1 MRRLVSAL
9 EAARA
14 TRSRKQK
21 LASLAE
27 AFATIAAEEGA
38 GSPSLQVA
46 VRLTDGEVL
55 PAADP
60 RSLGAGWAMVGEALR
75 LAAGLSEG
83 ELWSRA
89 RGLGDV
95 GEAAELVLQGPRP
108 GLTLAEAHALFDAL
122 AATSER
128 DRKLE
133 LLTAAFERTT
143 ALEAKYLVKA
153 LLGELRIGVQR
164 GTLEEA
170 LAQAFGRPLEQLRKA
185 AAVVADAGALATLAA
200 SDTLARAQF
209 TPGAPLAFMLA
220 SPTEAVKTPV
230 EPSATVAEDKLDGIR
245 CQVQAHQGQVWLFGR
260 GQGQVTRA
268 FPELQALFTAE
279 AGPLALDGEV
289 IAVGEGQRARP
300 FHVLQARL
308 GRVDP
313 DEALR
318 ASVPVA
324 LVLYD
329 VMVDGE
335 VLLDVPWR
343 ERRARLERLA
353 QRLSSARCWANPV
366 HALDPAAP
374 LEPQLEALFASARG
388 RGNEGLVLKRVDA
401 PYEPGRRGSAWR
413 KVKKA
418 LATLDV
424 VVTRAEWGHGKRA
437 GVMSDYTFAVWNGE
451 TLAEI
456 GKAYSGLTDAE
467 IAQLT
472 ERFQALTLEVK
483 RGQHF
488 VRPEVVLE
496 VAFDGLQRS
505 QRHGSGLSMRFPR
518 IHRIRDDKTPAEAD
532 TLAAAEAL
540 FRAQVDSG
548 HREEPQD
555 G

>member
-1 MRRLVSAL
+1 MERLVAGL
-9 EAARA
+9 EAARG

-21 LASLAE
+21 VAHLAE
-27 AFATIAAEEGA
+27 AFARIAREEGP
-38 GSPSLQVA
+38 GSPALLVA
-46 VRLTDGEVL
+46 ARLTDGQTL
-55 PAADP
+55 AATDP
-60 RSLGAGWAMVGEALR
+60 RPLGVGYALVGEAL
-75 LAAGLSEG
+75 AASLGTSAG
-83 ELWSRA
+83 ALWSQA
-89 RGLGDV
+89 RGLGDL
-95 GEAAELVLQGPRP
+95 GEAAERAVPVERP
-108 GLTLAEAHALFDAL
+108 GLPLAEVAALLERL

-128 DRKLE
+128 DEKLRA
-133 LLTAAFERTT
+133 LTAALSR
-143 ALEAKYLVKA
+143 ARPLEAKYLVKA

-170 LAQAFGRPLEQLRKA
+170 LAAAFGQDLTALRKA
-185 AAVVADAGALATLAA
+185 AAVVADAGDLASLAARGALAE
-200 SDTLARAQF
+200 ARF

-220 SPTEAVKTPV
+220 SPTEAVKTEV
-230 EPSATVAEDKLDGIR
+230 EPAATVAEDKLDGIR

-260 GQGQVTRA
+260 GQGQVTKA

-279 AGPLALDGEV
+279 PGPLALDGEV
-289 IAVGEGQRARP
+289 IALGEGQRARP

-335 VLLDVPWR
+335 VLLEAPWK

-353 QRLSSARCWANPV
+353 QRVATARCWANPV
-366 HALDPAAP
+366 HALDAAAP
-374 LEPQLEALFASARG
+374 LAPQLEALFAEARG

-451 TLAEI
+451 RLEEI
-456 GKAYSGLTDAE
+456 GKAYTGLTDRE

-472 ERFQALTLEVK
+472 ERFQALTVEVK

-505 QRHGSGLSMRFPR
+505 QRHQSGLSMRFPR
-518 IHRIRDDKTPAEAD
+518 IHRIRDDKTAAQAD

-540 FRAQVDSG
+540 FQAQVDSG
-548 HREEPQD
+548 HREEPD
-555 G
+555 EG